1 MTKACTFLLLTVA
14 LISAAQAVDIPQAGN
29 TQTGLNQGA
38 QVSYQKA
45 DLALANAYQQLMNS
59 LEADRHTQ
67 LEIAQQAWLNFRD
80 AEAEFRSAIF
90 SGGSIQPLIY
100 NQALTELTE
109 QRIEQLEALFQEQVG
124 Y

>member
-1 MTKACTFLLLTVA
+1 MIKAGTFLLLLAMT
-14 LISAAQAVDIPQAGN
+14 SAAQAVDVPN
-29 TQTGLNQGA
+29 TQTELNQNA
-38 QVSYQKA
+38 QLSSQKA
-45 DLALANAYQQLMNS
+45 DLALSNAYQQLMTS
-59 LEADRHTQ
+59 LEADRHAQ
-67 LEIAQQAWLNFRD
+67 LEAAQQAWLNFRD

>member
-1 MTKACTFLLLTVA
+1 MIKAGTFLLLLTLA
-14 LISAAQAVDIPQAGN
+14 LSHSAQAAEPQANN
-29 TQTGLNQGA
+29 TQTGLNQDA
-38 QVSYQKA
+38 QLSYQKA
-45 DLALANAYQQLMNS
+45 DSALHNAYQQLMTS
-59 LEADRHTQ
+59 LETDRHTQ
-67 LEIAQQAWLNFRD
+67 LEVAQQAWLNIRD